1 MKLIKMLIIDRIT
14 EGIAVIEDGENRF
27 EVPAE
32 NLAENIRE
40 GDVVEL
46 IDGIYVKNK
55 NATEERRKKIIELQ
69 NNLWE

>member
-1 MKLIKMLIIDRIT
+1 MTTSILGAT
-14 EGIAVIEDGENRF
+14 AVACGLETRF
-27 EVPAE
+27 EVPRKM
-32 NLAENIRE
+32 LAENIRE

-55 NATEERRKKIIELQ
+55 NATDERRKKIIELQ

>member
-1 MKLIKMLIIDRIT
+1 
-14 EGIAVIEDGENRF
+14 ED
-27 EVPAE
+27 V
-32 NLAENIRE
+32 RE

-55 NATEERRKKIIELQ
+55 KDTEERRKKITQLQ

>member
-1 MKLIKMLIIDRIT
+1 MLIVDRIT

-27 EVPAE
+27 EVPRKMLSE
-32 NLAENIRE
+32 DVSE

-55 NATEERRKKIIELQ
+55 NATDERRKKIIEMQ

>member
-1 MKLIKMLIIDRIT
+1 MLIIDRIS

-27 EVPAE
+27 EVPQKMLSEDAC
-32 NLAENIRE
+32 E

-55 NATEERRKKIIELQ
+55 NETDRRRNEIIKLQ
-69 NNLWE
+69 NELWE

>member
-1 MKLIKMLIIDRIT
+1 MLIIDRIS
-14 EGIAVIEDGENRF
+14 ESIAVIEDGESRF
-27 EVPAE
+27 EVHRKM
-32 NLAENIRE
+32 LGSDVSD

-55 NATEERRKKIIELQ
+55 SATEERRKKIIEMQ

>member
-1 MKLIKMLIIDRIT
+1 MLIIDRIS

-32 NLAENIRE
+32 KLSEDVSE
-40 GDVVEL
+40 GDIVEI

-55 NATEERRKKIIELQ
+55 NATEERRKKIIEMQ

>member
-1 MKLIKMLIIDRIT
+1 MLIIDRISD
-14 EGIAVIEDGENRF
+14 GIAVIEDGESRF
-27 EVPAE
+27 EVPRKM
-32 NLAENIRE
+32 LGSDVLD

-55 NATEERRKKIIELQ
+55 SATEERRKKIIEMQ